1 MKFLLL
7 LLAKGGLGKLLLT
20 GGTMLVSMAVYAYSF
35 GWPYAVGFV
44 LLILVH
50 ELGHFVA
57 ARQSGL
63 AVGAPVFIPFVGAW
77 VALKETQ
84 LQPAT
89 EAHVALAGPMLGSIA
104 AFACYLLG
112 ISGHGHLWMALA
124 QAGFLLNLI
133 NLLPFGPLDGGR
145 LAGAMSP
152 RLWLFGAPALLAL
165 FFFWPSPMLVLLA
178 AMSIPQMW
186 SAWKGELNDRPTLGE
201 RDRLV
206 YGAQYVG
213 LAAALAVMSFQAH
226 EWLNGAA

>member
-1 MKFLLL
+1 MKLLLL

-50 ELGHFVA
+50 EMGHFVA

-77 VALKETQ
+77 VALKETR

-104 AFACYLLG
+104 AFGCYLMG
-112 ISGHGHLWMALA
+112 ISGHGRLWMALA
-124 QAGFLLNLI
+124 QAGFMLNLF
-133 NLLPFGPLDGGR
+133 NLIPLAPLDGGR
-145 LAGAMSP
+145 LAGVISP
-152 RLWLFGAPALLAL
+152 RLWFVGAPMLMAL
-165 FFFWPSPMLVLLA
+165 FWWRPSPLLVLLA
-178 AMSIPQMW
+178 LAAMPQMW
-186 SAWKGELNDRPTLGE
+186 AAWKGDLHDHPRLGP
-201 RDRLV
+201 RDRWV
-206 YGAQYVG
+206 YGTQYVA
-213 LAAALAVMSFQAH
+213 LAAALAVMAFEVH
-226 EWLNGAA
+226 EALHGAG